1 MKNGIKKAV
10 ASIVF
15 MLGLVCLLVILSYIF
30 LPKNNMK
37 AFGMEDVTAN
47 GILGEKE
54 NSIDVLVLG
63 DSESY
68 SSITPMQIWEEQ
80 GFTTYV
86 CGTPGQYLY
95 QSDSYLQQA
104 FINQKPKVVILETN
118 AIYRKMSF
126 NASILNRIEN
136 VFAVFKY
143 HNRWKSM
150 QLGDLTSSADYTW
163 TDDFKGYQYYNTVDG
178 TANSDYMA
186 PTDKSKL
193 IHGLNWQYV
202 SDMADF
208 CEKNGAQFILVST
221 PSTVNWNYERHN
233 GIVQLANALDI
244 PYVDMN
250 LMKNEITIDW
260 TKDTRDKG
268 DHLNHSGAV
277 KVSRWLGNY
286 LKKAYNL
293 PDHRQDDGYSKWNE
307 ALTRYKK
314 GVGEA

>member
-1 MKNGIKKAV
+1 MDEKRNKKGSGQHCFYV
-10 ASIVF
+10 
-15 MLGLVCLLVILSYIF
+15 GLVCLLVILSYIF
-30 LPKNNMK
+30 LPINNMK

-54 NSIDVLVLG
+54 NSIDVLLLG

-68 SSITPMQIWEEQ
+68 SSITPCRFGKNRALQPMCAVRRGSIW
-80 GFTTYV
+80 
-86 CGTPGQYLY
+86 Y

-260 TKDTRDKG
+260 DK
-268 DHLNHSGAV
+268 
-277 KVSRWLGNY
+277 
-286 LKKAYNL
+286 
-293 PDHRQDDGYSKWNE
+293 
-307 ALTRYKK
+307 RYK
-314 GVGEA
+314 EIRAII